1 MGPLDVFDWLAK
13 EEWLAIL
20 RIGLGLWWLESVRH
34 KDLPGFL
41 RGGSRGWVEGLVEDH
56 PIPAFAGV
64 LKATALRSERTW
76 VVTSWLVVLGEFA
89 AGVSITFGFL
99 TFGGLVLAAF
109 LNLNYLLL
117 AGLKDQG
124 EQGQNLMMILIA
136 VVLFATGAGP
146 GLGRGRRHLLANAA
160 GGPCPSRPRAPRSPG
175 DFLRRLSHP
184 PHGHLH
190 RYRLRARGRAA
201 RAHGAGLRRL

>member
-1 MGPLDVFDWLAK
+1 MEPLDIFDWLTK

-34 KDLPGFL
+34 KDYPGFL

-56 PIPAFAGV
+56 PVPAFAGI

-89 AGVSITFGFL
+89 AGVSIAFGFL
-99 TFGGLVLAAF
+99 TFAGLVLAAF

-136 VVLFATGAGP
+136 AVLFLTGAGDVWSID
-146 GLGRGRRHLLANAA
+146 AA
-160 GGPCPSRPRAPRSPG
+160 I
-175 DFLRRLSHP
+175 F
-184 PHGHLH
+184 
-190 RYRLRARGRAA
+190 
-201 RAHGAGLRRL
+201 